1 MYFRREFLQHVDTL
15 LEQARKEDRVLAYL
29 VIKLKRFRD
38 INTAYNLRTG
48 DELLQCLEQRI
59 RKIMRPNDVLS
70 RTGDSEFGMVLPSL
84 NNVSHALLAANKII
98 HESEKPLE
106 FESHFIEPSLVVGIS
121 IATERITHE
130 GLVQN
135 STIALM
141 EAEKNNERYR
151 LYEPEIDRTLPP
163 KLVLEN
169 EMHYAYEH
177 EEFSVYYQPKI
188 DIVNQRLDGAEAL
201 IRWHS
206 SKYGL
211 VNTQYFVDILEQS
224 SLLMPVTK
232 WVINMSLR
240 RCIEIQ
246 KTVKDFKVAVN
257 LSPALLTNYDI
268 VDVVSSAINIWSL
281 DASSLF
287 LEVTEGAMMKNPAL
301 SMDILQKL
309 DAIGVGISI
318 DDFGTGYSSLSYLK
332 NLPAKELK
340 IDKSFVMNMLRDPK
354 DKSIVKA
361 AIDLAHN
368 LDLDVVAEGIEA
380 QALHDLLTEMG
391 CDYGQGHHIA
401 RPMPEDALMQWLS
414 ESHWVKRNVA
424 EDLRSARRTL
434 PSLHST
440 CSSGYIFAPERGL
453 RKQILR

>member
-1 MYFRREFLQHVDTL
+1 MYLRQEFLQHVDAL
-15 LEQARKEDRVLAYL
+15 LEQSSKESGVLAYL

-38 INTAYNLRTG
+38 INTAYNLQTG
-48 DELLQCLEQRI
+48 DVLLQCVEQRI
-59 RKIMRPNDVLS
+59 RKVMRSNDVLS

-84 NNVSHALLAANKII
+84 NNVSHALLAANKIM

-121 IATERITHE
+121 IATDHTSYE

-151 LYEPEIDRTLPP
+151 LFEPEFDRTLPP

-177 EEFSVYYQPKI
+177 EEFSLCYQPKI
-188 DIVNQRLDGAEAL
+188 DFANQCIDGAEAL

-206 SKYGL
+206 SKYGA

-232 WVINMSLR
+232 WVINMALR
-240 RCIEIQ
+240 KCIEIQ
-246 KTVKDFKVAVN
+246 QVIDGFKIAVN

-268 VDVVSSAINIWSL
+268 VDVVSSGINIWGV
-281 DASSLF
+281 DASSLV

-301 SMDILQKL
+301 SLDILQKL
-309 DAIGVGISI
+309 DSVGVGISI

-332 NLPAKELK
+332 NLPARELK
-340 IDKSFVMNMLRDPK
+340 IDKSFVMNMLKDPK

-380 QALHDLLTEMG
+380 QDLQDILADMG

-401 RPMPEDALMQWLS
+401 RPMAEDALSQWLS

-424 EDLRSARRTL
+424 
-434 PSLHST
+434 
-440 CSSGYIFAPERGL
+440 
-453 RKQILR
+453 

>member
-1 MYFRREFLQHVDTL
+1 MYLRQEFLQHIDTL
-15 LEQARKEDRVLAYL
+15 LEQSRAENGVLAYL
-29 VIKLKRFRD
+29 VIKLKRFKD
-38 INTAYNLRTG
+38 INTAYSLQTG

-59 RKIMRPNDVLS
+59 KKFMRSSDVLA

-84 NNVSHALLAANKII
+84 NNVSHALLAANKIV

-106 FESHFIEPSLVVGIS
+106 FESHFIEPNLVVGIS
-121 IATERITHE
+121 IATEHIKHE

-141 EAEKNNERYR
+141 EAEKNNEKYR
-151 LYEPEIDRTLPP
+151 LYEPETDRTLPP

-177 EEFSVYYQPKI
+177 DEFSLYFQPKI
-188 DIVNQRLDGAEAL
+188 DIANQCLDGAEAL
-201 IRWHS
+201 VRWHS

-211 VNTQYFVDILEQS
+211 VNTQYFVDILEES

-232 WVINMSLR
+232 WVLNMALR
-240 RCIEIQ
+240 KCIEIQ
-246 KTVKDFKVAVN
+246 QLVEEFKIAVN
-257 LSPALLTNYDI
+257 LSPALLTNNDI
-268 VDVVSSAINIWSL
+268 VDVVDGAINIWGVE
-281 DASSLF
+281 ASSLV

-301 SMDILQKL
+301 SLDILQKL
-309 DAIGVGISI
+309 NSIGVGISI

-332 NLPAKELK
+332 NLPARELK

-380 QALHDLLTEMG
+380 QALQDLLTEMG
-391 CDYGQGHHIA
+391 CDYGQGYHIA
-401 RPMPEDALMQWLS
+401 RPMAEDALRQWLS

-424 EDLRSARRTL
+424 
-434 PSLHST
+434 
-440 CSSGYIFAPERGL
+440 
-453 RKQILR
+453 

>member
-1 MYFRREFLQHVDTL
+1 MYFRHEFLQHVDQL
-15 LEQARKEDRVLAYL
+15 LEQARAEKGVLAYL

-38 INTAYNLRTG
+38 INTAYSLRTG
-48 DELLQCLEQRI
+48 DVLLQRLEQRI
-59 RKIMRPNDVLS
+59 RDVMRSNDVLS

-84 NNVSHALLAANKII
+84 NNVSHALLAANKIM

-106 FESHFIEPSLVVGIS
+106 FESHFIEPNLVVGIS
-121 IATERITHE
+121 IAHDHITYE

-151 LYEPEIDRTLPP
+151 LFEPEVDRTLPP

-169 EMHYAYEH
+169 EMHCAYEN
-177 EEFSVYYQPKI
+177 EEFSLCYQPKI
-188 DIVNQRLDGAEAL
+188 DIANQCIDGAESL
-201 IRWHS
+201 IRWYS
-206 SKYGL
+206 SKYGM
-211 VNTQYFVDILEQS
+211 VDTQYFVDILEQS

-232 WVINMSLR
+232 WVLNVSLR
-240 RCIEIQ
+240 KCMDIQ
-246 KTVKDFKVAVN
+246 KAIGDFKIAVN
-257 LSPALLTNYDI
+257 LSPALLTNYEI
-268 VDVVSSAINIWSL
+268 VDVVSSAINIWGIE
-281 DASSLF
+281 ASSLV
-287 LEVTEGAMMKNPAL
+287 LEVTEGAMIKNPAL

-332 NLPAKELK
+332 NLPARELK
-340 IDKSFVMNMLRDPK
+340 IDKSFVMNMLKDPK

-368 LDLDVVAEGIEA
+368 LDLGVVAEGIEA
-380 QALHDLLTEMG
+380 QDLQDVLTEMS

-401 RPMPEDALMQWLS
+401 RPMAEDALDKWLS
-414 ESHWVKRNVA
+414 ESHWVKNKIA
-424 EDLRSARRTL
+424 
-434 PSLHST
+434 
-440 CSSGYIFAPERGL
+440 
-453 RKQILR
+453 

>member
-1 MYFRREFLQHVDTL
+1 MYCRQEFLKQVDDL
-15 LEQARKEDRVLAYL
+15 LVQARNEKGVLAYL

-38 INTAYNLRTG
+38 INTAYSLTTG

-59 RKIMRPNDVLS
+59 RKIMRSSDVLS

-84 NNVSHALLAANKII
+84 NNVSHALLAANKIM
-98 HESEKPLE
+98 HESEKPLK

-121 IATERITHE
+121 IANAHISHE

-151 LYEPEIDRTLPP
+151 LFTPEVDRTLPP

-169 EMHYAYEH
+169 EMHRAYEH
-177 EEFSVYYQPKI
+177 EEFSLCYQPKI
-188 DIVNQRLDGAEAL
+188 NIANQSLDGAESL
-201 IRWHS
+201 IRWYS
-206 SKYGL
+206 SKYGM
-211 VNTQYFVDILEQS
+211 VNTQYFVDILEES
-224 SLLMPVTK
+224 SLLLPVTK
-232 WVINMSLR
+232 WVLNVSLR
-240 RCIEIQ
+240 KCMDIQ
-246 KTVKDFKVAVN
+246 QVIGDFKIAVN
-257 LSPALLTNYDI
+257 LSPALLTNYEI
-268 VDVVSSAINIWSL
+268 VDVVSSAINIWGI
-281 DASSLF
+281 DASSLV

-309 DAIGVGISI
+309 DAVGVGISI

-332 NLPAKELK
+332 NLPARELK

-380 QALHDLLTEMG
+380 QDLLDVLTDLG
-391 CDYGQGHHIA
+391 CDYGQGHLIA
-401 RPMPEDALMQWLS
+401 RPMAEDALAKWLS
-414 ESHWVKRNVA
+414 ESHWVSNN
-424 EDLRSARRTL
+424 
-434 PSLHST
+434 
-440 CSSGYIFAPERGL
+440 
-453 RKQILR
+453 

>member
-1 MYFRREFLQHVDTL
+1 MHIRKEFLQNIDAL
-15 LEQARKEDRVLAYL
+15 LERSRKEKGVLAYL
-29 VIKLKRFRD
+29 AIKLKRIKD
-38 INTAYNLRTG
+38 INTAYSLQAG
-48 DELLQCLEQRI
+48 DETLKLVEQRL
-59 RKIMRPNDVLS
+59 RKIMRPNDILS

-84 NNVSHALLAANKII
+84 NNVSHALLAANKIV

-106 FESHFIEPSLVVGIS
+106 FESHYIEPNLVVGVS
-121 IATERITHE
+121 IASEHMKHE
-130 GLVQN
+130 GLIQN

-177 EEFSVYYQPKI
+177 DEYSLCFQPKI
-188 DIVNQRLDGAEAL
+188 DISRQRLDGAEAL

-211 VNTQYFVDILEQS
+211 VDTQYFVDILEES

-240 RCIEIQ
+240 KCLEFQEI
-246 KTVKDFKVAVN
+246 VSDFKIAVN
-257 LSPALLTNYDI
+257 LSPALLTNDEI
-268 VDVVSSAINIWSL
+268 VDVVTGAVNIW
-281 DASSLF
+281 DIEPSSLV

-309 DAIGVGISI
+309 TSLGVSVSI

-332 NLPAKELK
+332 NLPAREIK
-340 IDKSFVMNMLRDPK
+340 IDRSFVMNMMDDPRDR
-354 DKSIVKA
+354 SIVKA

-368 LDLDVVAEGIEA
+368 LDLNVVAEGIE
-380 QALHDLLTEMG
+380 QQGMQDSLTDMG
-391 CDYGQGHHIA
+391 CDFGQGYHIA
-401 RPMPEDALMQWLS
+401 RPMPDDALKQWLT
-414 ESHWVKRNVA
+414 ESHWVKRS
-424 EDLRSARRTL
+424 ED
-434 PSLHST
+434 
-440 CSSGYIFAPERGL
+440 
-453 RKQILR
+453 